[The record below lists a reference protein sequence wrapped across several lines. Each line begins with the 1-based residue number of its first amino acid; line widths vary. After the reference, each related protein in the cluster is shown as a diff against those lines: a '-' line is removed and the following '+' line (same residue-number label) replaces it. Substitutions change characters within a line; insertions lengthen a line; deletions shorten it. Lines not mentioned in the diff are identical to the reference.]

1 MKQLI
6 ASVARNIPRELKNY
20 HIIKRQD
27 IYIPYCEI
35 GVTCLTK
42 EVTEINLF
50 FETVLKL
57 VDAGIKDVYEIST
70 IMGVEF
76 KLLKETLVDMIEQMY
91 LTTSENR
98 ILITQ
103 KGKKALIE
111 RKLVTIQKKNI
122 NEIFVNMISGELEEN
137 SRVAVTKA
145 SKRDLCLSEEYAIT
159 KEFLEARYVAIN
171 EIYQNNQIE
180 NHFFNTRVLQRE
192 LYKILEVSYNRL
204 HYMKEELIIYKNND
218 SDDYEFVISG
228 DIGEQYL
235 NCFYRQVR
243 EIVYSGM
250 ENFFE
255 RDWSFAN
262 SHRNMR
268 LVNLEERLKKKKLI
282 EDMYGKDTVSDE
294 LLDEFTQKR
303 ELVDNREI
311 EMFFLNNEELE
322 YDGLLISCD
331 RLRRI
336 LNNNIITAINHI
348 LKKKVWIL
356 YQPEEFDIVNYLNKN
371 FGDKRKKKE
380 IFFLENQE
388 QEGQFICF
396 YPNVLIEFVERTENV
411 FDRPI
416 SILEGRI
423 EFDTNDIKNKMG
435 KIINE
440 RNISFE
446 QQKKEVSDKKDH
458 CKPIKGSEKK
468 NVKRK
473 R

>member
-103 KGKKALIE
+103 KGKKALTE

-137 SRVAVTKA
+137 SRVTVTKA
-145 SKRDLCLSEEYAIT
+145 SKKDLCLSEEYAIT
-159 KEFLEARYVAIN
+159 KDFLEDRYVAIN

-228 DIGEQYL
+228 DVGEQYL

-294 LLDEFTQKR
+294 LLDEFMQKR

-380 IFFLENQE
+380 IFFLEKQE

>member
-6 ASVARNIPRELKNY
+6 TDVTRNIPRELKNY

-27 IYIPYCEI
+27 IYIPYCEM

-50 FETVLKL
+50 FETILKL

-70 IMGVEF
+70 IMGIEF

-137 SRVAVTKA
+137 ARVAVAKA
-145 SKRDLCLSEEYAIT
+145 PKWDLCLSEEHTIT
-159 KEFLEARYVAIN
+159 KDFLEARYAVIN

-180 NHFFNTRVLQRE
+180 NHFFNTHVLQRE

-228 DIGEQYL
+228 DVGEQYL

-262 SHRNMR
+262 SHRNTS
-268 LVNLEERLKKKKLI
+268 LVNLEEKLKKKKLI

-294 LLDEFTQKR
+294 LVDEFMQKR
-303 ELVDNREI
+303 ELVDNTEI
-311 EMFFLNNEELE
+311 EKFFLNNEELE

-331 RLRRI
+331 RLRKI
-336 LNNNIITAINHI
+336 LNNSIIESINHI

-356 YQPEEFDIVNYLNKN
+356 YQPEEFNIVNYLNRN
-371 FGDKRKKKE
+371 FSEKRKKKE
-380 IFFLENQE
+380 IVFLEKKE
-388 QEGQFICF
+388 LESQFICF
-396 YPNVLIEFVERTENV
+396 YPSVLIEFIERTETV

-423 EFDTNDIKNKMG
+423 EFDTNDIKNKME
-435 KIINE
+435 KIISE
-440 RNISFE
+440 RNISFD
-446 QQKKEVSDKKDH
+446 QQEKEKADKKGYR
-458 CKPIKGSEKK
+458 KPIKRSGRKT
-468 NVKRK
+468 VKRK

>member
-446 QQKKEVSDKKDH
+446 QQKKEVSDKK
-458 CKPIKGSEKK
+458 
-468 NVKRK
+468 RA
-473 R
+473 

>member
-27 IYIPYCEI
+27 IYIPNCEI

-103 KGKKALIE
+103 KGKKALTE

-137 SRVAVTKA
+137 SKVAVTKA

-159 KEFLEARYVAIN
+159 KDFLEARYVAIN

-228 DIGEQYL
+228 DVGEQYL

-294 LLDEFTQKR
+294 LLDEFMQKR

-311 EMFFLNNEELE
+311 EMFFLNNEELK

-423 EFDTNDIKNKMG
+423 EFDANNIKNKMG
-435 KIINE
+435 KIISE